1 MIYEIWGCLS
11 AWELQD
17 QFDNFQVALDSLA
30 DYRLAYGPAWSFEI
44 RSRDSDA
51 RRIDHEGT

>member
-11 AWELQD
+11 TWEIQD
-17 QFDNFQVALDSLA
+17 QFTNFQVALDSLA

-44 RSRDSDA
+44 RVR
-51 RRIDHEGT
+51 ETT